1 MAEQKKTDI
10 KKAILVRVRVLY
22 VLFFSIGVAIAG
34 KILYIQYGPKGEEL
48 RSRGTKISYER
59 VTIEAERGDILSW
72 DGRILATSVPTY
84 EVRMDFAA
92 QGLADSTFLHHV
104 DSLAYCL
111 STFFGDRSVAAYR
124 EKLMNAHRNKK
135 KNRFVLLSPRRVN
148 HLEIKE
154 IAKFPIFRLGQNRGG
169 FIPVQINRR
178 LLPHGSLASRTI
190 GMVNEAGTKLGI
202 EGAYDS
208 ILRGVNG
215 NVMMQRI
222 SGSFR
227 IPVPDE
233 LSVDPVDGIDVVTT
247 LDVDVQDVAET
258 ALRKQLIAGDADW
271 GTAVLMEVSTGE
283 IRAIANLTRRG
294 EGKYVEDFNYAIG
307 KNFEPGSTFKLASLM
322 TLLDEGGAS
331 LDEKFDTS
339 PGTVM
344 VGRAKVVDTHNYGE
358 LTLKGVFEKSSNVG
372 FALAVNKYF
381 RDKPERF
388 VNHLRK
394 MGLDK
399 PMDLQ
404 IAGEAPAVIRGPED
418 RWWDGTTL
426 TMMAYGYALRL
437 SPLKTLSFYNA
448 VANNGK
454 MVRPKFVRELRQYG
468 QTLRSY
474 PTEVMVSSIGS
485 DEVIRQVQEAMRGV
499 VDEGT
504 ARYILKNPYYKV
516 AAKTGTAQ
524 ISLAEIYKGGRG
536 YKDRFGGRHYLAT
549 LVGYFPADKP
559 RYSCIVAI
567 KTYHGPGRRGTYYGA
582 SLSGPVF
589 RAIADRV
596 YAQSISWQTPL
607 SERREKVEEQPPLK
621 SGSVAEMK
629 RVANR
634 FHIADLDIPRGATW
648 MNLEPRDSLPPEAVS
663 ITPLE
668 GTVPDVVGMG
678 LKDAIYLL
686 EKSGLV
692 VSFSGVGVVQSQS
705 FKPGTRV
712 SRGSLISLRLG
723 IPDASE

>member
-1 MAEQKKTDI
+1 MAEKKTDI

-22 VLFFSIGVAIAG
+22 VLFFAIGVAIAG
-34 KILYIQYGPKGEEL
+34 KILYIQYGPAGEQL
-48 RSRGTKISYER
+48 RSRGTKITYER
-59 VTIEAERGDILSW
+59 VTIEADRGDVLSW
-72 DGRILATSVPTY
+72 DGRILATSVPMY

-92 QGLADSTFLHHV
+92 QGLADSTFMHNV
-104 DSLAYCL
+104 DSLARRL
-111 STFFGDRSVAAYR
+111 SDFFGDRSAASYK
-124 EKLMNAHRNKK
+124 EKLMNAHRNKA

-154 IAKFPIFRLGQNRGG
+154 ISQFPIFRLGQNRGG
-169 FIPVQINRR
+169 FIPQQINRR
-178 LLPHGSLASRTI
+178 LLPHGSMASRTI
-190 GMVNEAGTKLGI
+190 GMVNESGTKLGI

-227 IPVPDE
+227 VPVPDE

-258 ALRKQLIAGDADW
+258 ALRRQLIAGDADW
-271 GTAVLMEVSTGE
+271 GTAVLMEVATGE
-283 IRAIANLTRRG
+283 IRAITNLTRRG

-307 KNFEPGSTFKLASLM
+307 MNLEPGSTFKLASLM

-331 LDEKFDTS
+331 LDEEYDTR
-339 PGTVM
+339 PGTAVI
-344 VGRAKVVDTHNYGE
+344 GRAKVVDTHNYGE
-358 LTLKGVFEKSSNVG
+358 LTLRGVFEKSSNVG
-372 FALAVNKYF
+372 FAKAVNKYF
-381 RDKPERF
+381 KDRPERF
-388 VNHLRK
+388 VGHLRK

-399 PMDLQ
+399 PLDLQ
-404 IAGEAPAVIRGPED
+404 IQGEAKPVIRGPGD
-418 RWWDGTTL
+418 KWWDGTTL
-426 TMMAYGYALRL
+426 TMMSYGYALRMT
-437 SPLKTLSFYNA
+437 PLKTLSFYNA
-448 VANNGK
+448 VANDGR
-454 MVRPKFVRELRQYG
+454 MVRPQFVKELRQYG
-468 QTLRSY
+468 QTLRAF
-474 PTEVMVSSIGS
+474 PPETMVSSIGS
-485 DEVIRQVQEAMRGV
+485 GEVIRQVQEAMQGV

-504 ARYILKNPYYKV
+504 ARILKNPYYKV
-516 AAKTGTAQ
+516 AGKTGTAQ
-524 ISLAEIYKGGRG
+524 IAMGRHG
-536 YKDRFGGRHYLAT
+536 YTDRYGGRHYLAT

-596 YAQSISWQTPL
+596 YAQSTAWQTPL
-607 SERREKVEEQPPLK
+607 SKQQEKSADPPALK
-621 SGSVAEMK
+621 PGRVDEVK

-634 FHIADLDIPRGATW
+634 FRLSHADAPRAAVW
-648 MNLEPRDSLPPEAVS
+648 MNVEEQDSLPPEAVA
-663 ITPLE
+663 ITPTE

-678 LKDAIYLL
+678 LKEAIYLL
-686 EKSGLV
+686 EKAGMV

-705 FKPGTRV
+705 FQPGVRV
-712 SRGSLISLRLG
+712 ARGSVISLRLG
-723 IPDASE
+723 IPEARGK